1 MDYAA
6 AVNEEIK
13 ALFAA
18 GADVVQLDEPHMQ
31 ARPEKARAYAVKAIN
46 RALEGVRGT
55 TALHVCF
62 GYAHVVGHEKPN
74 GYSFLA
80 ELADCVVPPVYT
92 DSAPPNLDLSILMQ
106 LPPKSVWA
114 ALPDQGFMLSR
125 TPNVVTRQH

>member
-31 ARPEKARAYAVKAIN
+31 ARPEKAREYAVKAIN
-46 RALEGVRGT
+46 RALTGVRGT

-80 ELADCVVPPVYT
+80 ELDDCVVQQVSIEAAQPK
-92 DSAPPNLDLSILMQ
+92 LELSILKQ
-106 LPPKSVWA
+106 LPSKRSKERRGGKEWVSTCKSRWS
-114 ALPDQGFMLSR
+114 PY
-125 TPNVVTRQH
+125 H